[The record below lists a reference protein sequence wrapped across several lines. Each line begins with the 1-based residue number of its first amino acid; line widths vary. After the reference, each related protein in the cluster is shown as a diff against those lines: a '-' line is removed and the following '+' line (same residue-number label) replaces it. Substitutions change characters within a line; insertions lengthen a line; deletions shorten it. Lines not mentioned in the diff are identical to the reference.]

1 VLTIMMAG
9 SHVVVGVAAWV
20 WAAPHL
26 GQSPLDPVALAL
38 ATGGALLPDIDHPQS
53 WVGRRIRVVSR
64 PLAATVG
71 HRGVTHSILAV
82 IVCCLL
88 LRWDNVSHAI
98 AGPLIVGYLSHLAA
112 DLLTSSGLRLAWPL
126 RRRYAIPLCR
136 TGSPSEFV
144 IVAGLAIWVGATVLR
159 LNGPFGL

>member
-1 VLTIMMAG
+1 MMAG
-9 SHVVVGVAAWV
+9 SHVVVGMAAWV

-26 GQSPLDPVALAL
+26 GQSPLDPAALAL
-38 ATGGALLPDIDHPQS
+38 ATAGALLPDIDHPQS

-71 HRGVTHSILAV
+71 HRGVTHSVLAV

-98 AGPLIVGYLSHLAA
+98 AAPLIVGYLSHLAA

-144 IVAGLAIWVGATVLR
+144 IVAGLLVWVGATVLR